1 MRETLRELGGA
12 REAVSLTPR
21 ERDVLSLMAGTDTI
35 AQIADALGVTQ
46 NTIKSQLR
54 GLYRK
59 LGAVSRDEAV
69 LAARTAGLLS

>member
-1 MRETLRELGGA
+1 
-12 REAVSLTPR
+12 
-21 ERDVLSLMAGTDTI
+21 MAGTDTI
-35 AQIADALGVTQ
+35 AQIAYALGVTQ